1 MFLSVWNYLRGYVTI
16 EVSGFSVE
24 RFMNLA
30 SHKGIYLWDIQRN
43 RAKVQMKV
51 SIAGFRLLKSCAKK
65 TRCKVR
71 IIEKKGWPFILY
83 RYRKRKV
90 MGLGFLIFFGILYI
104 LSSFVWVVEIK
115 GNTRISTEEL
125 TKALGEYGVKPGVW
139 KYKINPSNIEGLL
152 MNDFNDIAWTAVDIK
167 GTKVTVELTETVVKP
182 EIVDQTTPCD
192 LVAEK
197 TGLIVSIATRAGTP
211 KVKPKDVVQKGDLLV
226 SGELIVKQDEEGT
239 VIKYVH
245 ADAEVKAKTRYEITY
260 DQPLS
265 YIEKQYT
272 GEVKKQYGINILD
285 KKLNLFKPRISFQ
298 NYDKIISSRQLS
310 VTKHFVLPIEGI
322 IYEYR
327 EFIPVTHKRTLEEAK
342 KLAEEEIKKRLIAQM
357 DEESEIISHD
367 IQFYPYEEFLRAKAV
382 AIVIE
387 RIDKPQVIDRRKIIN
402 GTKGKNTA
410 DTN

>member
-51 SIAGFRLLKSCAKK
+51 SIAGFRLLKNCAKK
-65 TRCKVR
+65 TKCKVK
-71 IIEKKGWPFILY
+71 IIEKKGWPFIAY

-90 MGLGFLIFFGILYI
+90 MGLGLLIFFSILYI
-104 LSSFVWVVEIK
+104 LSSFVWVIEIK
-115 GNTRISTEEL
+115 GNQRIPTEEL
-125 TKALGEYGVKPGVW
+125 TKALREYGLKPGVW
-139 KYKINPSNIEGLL
+139 KNKIDPANIEGLL
-152 MNDFNDIAWTAVDIK
+152 MSDFDDIAWTAVDIK
-167 GTKVTVELTETVVKP
+167 GTKVTIELTETVIKP
-182 EIVDQTTPCD
+182 EIIDQSTPCD

-211 KVKPKDVVQKGDLLV
+211 KVKPKDVVKKGDLLV

-239 VIKYVH
+239 VTKYVH

-272 GEVKKQYGINILD
+272 GEVKKQYSIDVLD
-285 KKLNLFKPRISFQ
+285 RKMNLFKPRISFQ
-298 NYDKIISSRQLS
+298 NYDKIISSKQLS
-310 VTKHFVLPIEGI
+310 LTKHFVLPIEGI
-322 IYEYR
+322 VYEYR

-342 KLAEEEIKKRLIAQM
+342 KMAEEEIKKRLLEQI
-357 DEESEIISHD
+357 DPESEIVSND
-367 IQFYPYEEFLRAKAV
+367 IEFYPDGEFLRAKAV

-387 RIDKPQVIDRRKIIN
+387 RIDKPQVIDRRKVIN
-402 GTKGKNTA
+402 GTEGKNTA